1 MIMRLVF
8 LVAGVRLIKIVVMGT
23 FLHTSLCA
31 RVTLSHRTHL
41 GLHRGA
47 HRLIIIVKGAIPGS
61 CAANLTVAWIIDY
74 VLLHHGSFCKVSHR
88 CSLFHAV

>member
-1 MIMRLVF
+1 MRLVF
-8 LVAGVRLIKIVVMGT
+8 LVAGVRIIELVVMGS
-23 FLHTSLCA
+23 FLHTSLCT

-47 HRLIIIVKGAIPGS
+47 HRLIIIVEGAIPGS
-61 CAANLTVAWIIDY
+61 CSAHLTITGIIDY
-74 VLLHHGSFCKVSHR
+74 VLLHHGSFGKVSHR